1 MPAAQRLTVSGLSAL
16 NAQAIQGTVANNLT
30 ATGSTQVTA
39 LSLPADICKFTT
51 VSASTGAII
60 PPSNPADGGTV
71 FNAGAQALSL
81 YPPVGGK
88 INALGTNAAYSVATA
103 TPYVDWY
110 CIDALTYIASQS
122 A

>member
-1 MPAAQRLTVSGLSAL
+1 MSAASRLTIAGLSAI

-30 ATGSTQVTA
+30 ATGSTQITA
-39 LSLPADICKFTT
+39 LALPADICKITT
-51 VSASTGAII
+51 AAASTGVII
-60 PPSNPADGGTV
+60 PASNPGDGGTV
-71 FNAGAQALSL
+71 FNGGANALLL

-88 INALGTNAAYSVATA
+88 INALGTNAGYSIATA